1 MKRPLIP
8 VALFLVLGI
17 LLGPL
22 PVPLP
27 ALFAT
32 SFLLVL
38 LFVVWARARPVL
50 LCALIVLTG
59 WTNHARRTAILSP
72 YDLRVIL
79 GEHGAIMT
87 VRGRLCATPVHRLH
101 HDLKNNQDYWTAT
114 AEIEVSQVRHGDEDW
129 QPAFGRI
136 ETITGNSVT
145 DAYLPDSFFAGQTV
159 ELNET
164 LKPVSGPLAEGL
176 FDYRSY
182 LRQQGIY
189 YEMRLRSPALWNLI
203 ASPASPPLADRFCA
217 WARNALARGLPVK
230 DESLQLE
237 WALTLGWKAALTD
250 EISEPFIRAATY
262 HIFAVDGLRVAIIA
276 AIFMGLFRAVGI
288 PRAYCGLAVA
298 PLIFFYAAMTG
309 WPASAVR
316 AIVMIMVIFAG
327 WALKRPSDLI
337 NSLFAA
343 AIVILL
349 WEPRQLYQAGF
360 QLSFFVVLCIILILP
375 FFESI
380 GKRLLRTDP
389 LLPESLRP
397 RWQRVLHPPARYLI
411 DLLLTSTAAWL
422 GSIPLVALYFHLVTP
437 LSGPANVIAVPLC
450 GLVLICNLS
459 SLLLVAWLPGVA
471 VLFNHAGWFIMQGIR
486 ASSQWSARWPGAYF
500 YLPMPSLFTIGV
512 YYFILLAALTGW
524 LFQGRR
530 RKWKISVVVVLCLV
544 WSAHWLWE
552 RPSTRLT
559 ELPVEGGH
567 AVYARG
573 PGRRNGWLIDCGSSN
588 SVDALLKPYLRAQGV
603 NRLPNFL
610 LTHGEAD
617 FSNGAQLA
625 TDLFRPRNIYVGSVH
640 YRSPDYNKFLAAAR
654 TNSAL
659 RPPVHSGDQLGPF
672 AAFFPAAAARM
683 VKADDRPMVLRAEI
697 NGTRVLLLSDLGHA
711 GQNALL
717 NSDTNSVRADIVVAG
732 VPDDDEPLGDAFLD
746 FVQPRVIVIADS
758 EIPAQLHASEELR
771 DRLAQRNVSVFYTSD
786 MRSVTITIRPGSWKV
801 EAMDGTR
808 ASGTSS
814 R

>member
-17 LLGPL
+17 LLAPL
-22 PVPLP
+22 PVPLSV
-27 ALFAT
+27 LFAT
-32 SFLLVL
+32 SFLLVM
-38 LFVVWARARPVL
+38 LFAVWARARPVL
-50 LCALIVLTG
+50 LCVLIVLTG
-59 WTNHARRTAILSP
+59 WTNHTRRTAILSP

-79 GEHGAIMT
+79 GEHGAIVT
-87 VRGRLCATPVHRLH
+87 VRGRLCATPSHRIH
-101 HDLKNNQDYWTAT
+101 HDLKRKLYYWTST
-114 AEIEVSQVRHGDEDW
+114 AEIEVSQVHKEEEDW

-136 ETITGNSVT
+136 ETITR
-145 DAYLPDSFFAGQTV
+145 DYLPDSFFAGQTV
-159 ELNET
+159 ELTEA
-164 LKPVSGPLAEGL
+164 LQPASGPLAEGL
-176 FDYRSY
+176 FDYRTY
-182 LRQQGIY
+182 LRQLGIY
-189 YEMRLRSPALWNLI
+189 YEMRLGGPADWKLV
-203 ASPASPPLADRFCA
+203 ASPASAPLADRFCA
-217 WARNALARGLPVK
+217 WAKEALALGLPVK
-230 DESLQLE
+230 DESVQLE

-250 EISEPFIRAATY
+250 EIAEPFIRAATY
-262 HIFAVDGLRVAIIA
+262 HIFAVDGLRIAIIA
-276 AIFMGLFRAVGI
+276 AILMGLFRAVGI

-298 PLIFFYAAMTG
+298 PLILFYAAMTG

-316 AIVMIMVIFAG
+316 AIVMILVIFVG

-375 FFESI
+375 FFENI
-380 GKRLLRTDP
+380 GERLLRPDP

-471 VLFNHAGWFIMQGIR
+471 VLFNHAGWFIMEGIR

-500 YLPMPSLFTIGV
+500 YLPTPTLFTIGV
-512 YYFILLAALTGW
+512 YYFILLAALTSW
-524 LFQGRR
+524 LFQGR
-530 RKWKISVVVVLCLV
+530 RKWKISVVIALCLI

-552 RPSTRLT
+552 RPATRLT
-559 ELPVEGGH
+559 VLPVDGGH

-573 PGRRNGWLIDCGSSN
+573 PGRGNGWLIDCGGIS
-588 SVDALLKPYLRAQGV
+588 SVDGLLKPYLRAQGV
-603 NRLPNFL
+603 NRLPHFL

-617 FSNGAQLA
+617 FSGGAQL
-625 TDLFRPRNIYVGSVH
+625 TCDLFRPRNIYVSST
-640 YRSPDYNKFLAAAR
+640 RFLSPDYNKFLLAAAK

-659 RPPVHSGDQLGPF
+659 RPPVHPGDQLGPF
-672 AAFFPAAAARM
+672 TAFFPGATRPT
-683 VKADDRPMVLRAEI
+683 KAEDKPMLLRAEI
-697 NGTRVLLLSDLGHA
+697 NGTRVLLLADLSHA

-732 VPDDDEPLGDAFLD
+732 VPEDGEPLGEALLD

-758 EIPAQLHASEELR
+758 EFPDQSHASQELR
-771 DRLAQRNVSVFYTSD
+771 DRLTQRNVPVFYTSD
-786 MRSVTITIRPGSWKV
+786 MRAVTITIRPGSWQV

-808 ASGTSS
+808 ASGTTS

>member
-22 PVPLP
+22 PVPLS

-32 SFLLVL
+32 SFILVL
-38 LFVVWARARPVL
+38 LFAVWPRARLVL
-50 LCALIVLTG
+50 LCALIVLAG
-59 WTNHARRTAILSP
+59 WTNHARRIAILSP
-72 YDLRVIL
+72 YDLRVIF
-79 GEHGAIMT
+79 GEHDALATIHGKL
-87 VRGRLCATPVHRLH
+87 VATPSHRLH
-101 HDLKNNQDYWTAT
+101 LDLKYNTNYWTTT
-114 AEIEVSQVRHGDEDW
+114 AEIEVSRVSLDNENW

-136 ETITGNSVT
+136 ETITYDN
-145 DAYLPDSFFAGQTV
+145 LPDSFFAGQTV
-159 ELNET
+159 ELNGD
-164 LKPVSGPLAEGL
+164 LKPASGTVAEGL

-182 LRQQGIY
+182 LRQKGIY
-189 YEMRLRSPALWNLI
+189 YEMQLNYAEAWRLI
-203 ASPASPPLADRFCA
+203 ASPASPPLADRFCL
-217 WARNALARGLPVK
+217 WARHALELGLPVK

-262 HIFAVDGLRVAIIA
+262 HIFAVDGLRIAIIS
-276 AIFMGLFRAVGI
+276 AILMGLFRAAGV
-288 PRAYCGLAVA
+288 PRAWCGLAVA

-316 AIVMIMVIFAG
+316 AIVMIMVIFVG

-375 FFESI
+375 FFKYV
-380 GKRLLRTDP
+380 GKWLLRPDP

-422 GSIPLVALYFHLVTP
+422 GSIPLVALYFHLITP

-471 VLFNHAGWFIMQGIR
+471 VLFNHAGWFIMEGIR
-486 ASSQWSARWPGAYF
+486 ASSQWSSRWPGAYF

-530 RKWKISVVVVLCLV
+530 RKWKIGAVIVLCV
-544 WSAHWLWE
+544 IWSAHWPWE
-552 RPSTRLT
+552 RPATRLT
-559 ELPVEGGH
+559 VLPVDGGH
-567 AVYARG
+567 AVYLRG
-573 PGRRNGWLIDCGSSN
+573 PGQGNGWLVDCGGES
-588 SVDALLKPYLRAQGV
+588 SVDKLLKPYLRAQGV

-610 LTHGEAD
+610 LTHGES
-617 FSNGAQLA
+617 FYSGGAQLA
-625 TDLFRPRNIYVGSVH
+625 CDLFRPRNIYVSSVH
-640 YRSPDYNKFLAAAR
+640 FLSSDYNTFLR
-654 TNSAL
+654 GVHTNSAL
-659 RPPVHSGDQLGPF
+659 RPPVRDGDQLGPF
-672 AAFFPAAAARM
+672 TAFTPEATARV
-683 VKADDRPMVLRAEI
+683 VKADDRPMLLRAEI
-697 NGTRVLLLSDLGHA
+697 NGIRVLLLSDLGHP

-717 NSDTNSVRADIVVAG
+717 NGDTNNLRADIVVAG
-732 VPDDDEPLGDAFLD
+732 VPDDGEPLGDAFLD

-758 EIPAQLHASEELR
+758 DFPAKKKASPDLK
-771 DRLAQRNVSVFYTSD
+771 DRLAQRNVPVFYTSE
-786 MRSVTITIRPGSWKV
+786 MRSVTITIRPGSWQV

-808 ASGTSS
+808 AFGTSPK
-814 R
+814 

>member
-1 MKRPLIP
+1 M
-8 VALFLVLGI
+8 
-17 LLGPL
+17 
-22 PVPLP
+22 
-27 ALFAT
+27 
-32 SFLLVL
+32 
-38 LFVVWARARPVL
+38 
-50 LCALIVLTG
+50 
-59 WTNHARRTAILSP
+59 H
-72 YDLRVIL
+72 DLRVIF
-79 GEHGAIMT
+79 GEQGAIAT
-87 VRGRLCATPVHRLH
+87 IHGKLLATPSHRIH
-101 HDLKNNQDYWTAT
+101 HDLKKNLYYWTST
-114 AEIEVSQVRHGDEDW
+114 AEIEVSQVRQEDGEW

-136 ETITGNSVT
+136 ETITR
-145 DAYLPDSFFAGQTV
+145 DYLPDSFFAGQTV
-159 ELNET
+159 ELTEA
-164 LKPVSGPLAEGL
+164 LKPASGPVAEGL

-189 YEMRLRSPALWNLI
+189 YEMRLGGPASWNLI
-203 ASPASPPLADRFCA
+203 ASPASPPLADRFCL
-217 WARNALARGLPVK
+217 WAKDALALGLPVK

-262 HIFAVDGLRVAIIA
+262 HIFAVDGLRIAIIA
-276 AIFMGLFRAVGI
+276 AILMGLFRAVGI

-316 AIVMIMVIFAG
+316 AIVMIMVIFVG
-327 WALKRPSDLI
+327 WAMKRPSDLI

-375 FFESI
+375 FFENI
-380 GKRLLRTDP
+380 GEWLLRPDP
-389 LLPESLRP
+389 LLPDSLRP
-397 RWQRVLHPPARYLI
+397 RWRRWLHPPARYLI

-422 GSIPLVALYFHLVTP
+422 GSIPLVALYFHLITP

-512 YYFILLAALTGW
+512 YYFILLAVLTGW
-524 LFQGRR
+524 LFQGSR
-530 RKWKISVVVVLCLV
+530 RKWKIGFVVGLCLI

-552 RPSTRLT
+552 RPATRLT
-559 ELPVEGGH
+559 VLPVDGGH
-567 AVYARG
+567 AIYLRG
-573 PGRRNGWLIDCGSSN
+573 PGRGNGWLIDCGGIS
-588 SVDALLKPYLRAQGV
+588 SVDNLLKPYLRAQGV

-617 FSNGAQLA
+617 FSGGTQLA
-625 TDLFRPRNIYVGSVH
+625 CDLFRPRNIYVPSVH
-640 YRSPDYNKFLAAAR
+640 YLSPDYNIFLAAMK

-659 RPPVHSGDQLGPF
+659 HPPVHAGDQLGPF
-672 AAFFPAAAARM
+672 IAFFPEGVRLS
-683 VKADDRPMVLRAEI
+683 KADDKPMLLRADI
-697 NGTRVLLLSDLGHA
+697 NGLRVLLLSDLGHA

-717 NSDTNSVRADIVVAG
+717 NGDTNNLRADIVVAG
-732 VPDDDEPLGDAFLD
+732 VPDDGEPLGDAFLD

-758 EIPAQLHASEELR
+758 DLPAKKKASSDLK
-771 DRLAQRNVSVFYTSD
+771 DRFAQRNVPVFYTSE
-786 MRSVTITIRPGSWKV
+786 MQSVTITIRPGSWQV

-808 ASGTSS
+808 ASGASS
-814 R
+814 K